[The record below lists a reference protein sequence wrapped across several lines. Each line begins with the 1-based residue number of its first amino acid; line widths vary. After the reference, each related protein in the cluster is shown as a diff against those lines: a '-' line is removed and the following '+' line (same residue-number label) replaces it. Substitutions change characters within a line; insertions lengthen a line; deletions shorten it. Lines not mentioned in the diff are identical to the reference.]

1 MMKAKDRS
9 RLKGLVFLILLIS
22 VMGSCRSAS
31 DIKLETSE
39 TRPPT
44 YLQDVIPPCT
54 PLAGSGQDPCALSA
68 SAVDA
73 VVASADVEISDAP
86 PTLEE
91 IMLGKNP
98 GEPELL
104 VGSIRHIVVRGT
116 VRPGTTRCQDYYL
129 KLPNYLGEQY
139 RDNEGLIYAYCFMD
153 VRINEY
159 LVGEGPPELTVSRRS
174 AILSDLEIDSLG
186 AEGEWAELASE
197 TAEEYEGKEVVLF
210 LRLPFT
216 LTLEAFVFDGGFDV
230 WWVQR
235 SEGDDGDEVR
245 AVAQGIQ
252 FIRTAANRS
261 LADIPLAEL
270 ETRIAEEAVN
280 RTAVT
285 GGRIGID
292 ASLPLL
298 ISDANDI
305 RTHYKAIGAV
315 YVTTESP
322 EDDYENVTFPPP
334 PAPGDG
340 DPVQPPITTGEEGYG
355 SSGTVPAPG
364 DGDLPGNSG
373 GGTVP

>member
-9 RLKGLVFLILLIS
+9 RLKGLVFLTLLIS
-22 VMGSCRSAS
+22 IMGSCRSAS

-54 PLAGSGQDPCALSA
+54 PLAGSGQDPCALGA
-68 SAVDA
+68 SAVDT
-73 VVASADVEISDAP
+73 VVASADREIPDAP
-86 PTLEE
+86 PTFEE

-174 AILSDLEIDSLG
+174 AILSDLEIDALG
-186 AEGEWAELASE
+186 AEGEWVELVSE

-216 LTLEAFVFDGGFDV
+216 LTLEAFVFDGDFDV

-252 FIRTAANRS
+252 FIRTAGNRS

-270 ETRIAEEAVN
+270 ERRIAEEAVN

-334 PAPGDG
+334 PAPGG
-340 DPVQPPITTGEEGYG
+340 
-355 SSGTVPAPG
+355 
-364 DGDLPGNSG
+364 
-373 GGTVP
+373 